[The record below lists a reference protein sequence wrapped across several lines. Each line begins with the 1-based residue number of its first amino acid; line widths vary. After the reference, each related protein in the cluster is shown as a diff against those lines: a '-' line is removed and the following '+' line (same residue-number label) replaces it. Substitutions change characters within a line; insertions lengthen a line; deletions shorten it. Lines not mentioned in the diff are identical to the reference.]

1 MLRTEIGAWR
11 RLIFLYGA
19 HILRGGFIGSF
30 DRGGHCAAFYFKP
43 TLWVSRWIA
52 ARASARAFFYNP
64 HQVGLN
70 IGRTAKSKWD
80 EPFALRNQVSV
91 ENTIVQVG
99 IKLPEWNYCTGW
111 RSRNRVLQCWEPVSA
126 RWISFLSRKY
136 LQKCTTTLF
145 FTL

>member
-1 MLRTEIGAWR
+1 MTKRTQWSLDVLVSFAVCKESSFQYPWDARMLRTEIGAWR

-80 EPFALRNQVSV
+80 EPFALRNQVTV

-99 IKLPEWNYCTGW
+99 INLPEWNYYTGW
-111 RSRNRVLQCWEPVSA
+111 RSRNPVL
-126 RWISFLSRKY
+126 
-136 LQKCTTTLF
+136 
-145 FTL
+145 